1 MKEPARKTDWRWRI
15 AGEIVFVP
23 FLACICTIVFHALL
37 YAREEESA
45 VRKSVRMTAHE
56 AFGGQC
62 PFRACTALLSKPSD
76 GATMAVDLDSGDGS
90 PATRLFFRFA
100 GKTSQWIPVP
110 SLKPES
116 EQQSE

>member
-62 PFRACTALLSKPSD
+62 PFRACTALLSKPSEVRVKRQAAE
-76 GATMAVDLDSGDGS
+76 GRPWS
-90 PATRLFFRFA
+90 PRCPGRPPFGT
-100 GKTSQWIPVP
+100 T
-110 SLKPES
+110 
-116 EQQSE
+116 